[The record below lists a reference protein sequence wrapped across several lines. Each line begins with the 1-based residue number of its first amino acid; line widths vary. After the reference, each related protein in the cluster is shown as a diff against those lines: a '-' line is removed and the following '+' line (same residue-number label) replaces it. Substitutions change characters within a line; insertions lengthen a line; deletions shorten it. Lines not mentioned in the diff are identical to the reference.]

1 MNFTFTPLANGRRLR
16 VTRRISSRELIE
28 PVVIQTIYNKINDVV
43 RWDIYGD
50 RQIDRQTARQDDR
63 KPAPAAL
70 PRARSARI
78 ESNTAD
84 TLREMLNQWIDATN
98 RRSIEKQISFY
109 MPELK
114 AFYLVRNASRNAV
127 RVEKTR
133 TFAGAKTIDIRAA
146 EPEII
151 FQDGGRTAIMRFR
164 KKYRVENNSSIR
176 RGEVVQELR
185 WQQTNRGW
193 KIFSERDIK
202 VIS

>member
-1 MNFTFTPLANGRRLR
+1 MPHNKLNISGAKADILSWVSHALSTDEHNMLRNVSRLPCLYKH
-16 VTRRISSRELIE
+16 V
-28 PVVIQTIYNKINDVV
+28 
-43 RWDIYGD
+43 
-50 RQIDRQTARQDDR
+50 
-63 KPAPAAL
+63 AL
-70 PRARSARI
+70 MP
-78 ESNTAD
+78 
-84 TLREMLNQWIDATN
+84 DAHLGIG
-98 RRSIEKQISFY
+98 SMVGSVIEKQIFFY

-114 AFYLVRNASRNAV
+114 AFYLVRNASRNVV